1 MKQLILVFLMAA
13 SVATYAQRNR
23 DRDRDKGPAEDL
35 SAIRPRFTTP
45 IDTGK
50 HFSGNPVRNVPVVK
64 PTMLVNDKV
73 NSVLDSIDR
82 INSMRK
88 FVPGYTIQIYSGLNR
103 EEAGN
108 ARKRLL
114 EELDMRADL
123 QYIQPKFRVR
133 VGYYFTSIDAQ
144 KDFVRLRRIFPNAI
158 LVPENVPIR

>member
-23 DRDRDKGPAEDL
+23 DRDKATTEDL
-35 SAIRPRFTTP
+35 AAIRPKFPTP
-45 IDTGK
+45 LDTGT
-50 HFSGNPVRNVPVVK
+50 HYSGNPTRNVPVVK
-64 PTMLVNDKV
+64 PTMVVNDKV
-73 NSVLDSIDR
+73 NVVLDSIDR
-82 INSMRK
+82 INAIRK

-108 ARKRLL
+108 ARKKLI
-114 EELDMRADL
+114 EDLDMRADL

-144 KDFVRLRRIFPNAI
+144 KDLVRLRHSFPNAI
-158 LVPENVPIR
+158 LVPENIPIK